1 MFFLFDPLYIV
12 LIVATLVISG
22 GAQLYIRSTYGKWD
36 RVPNQAVLNGAQ
48 VAEVLRDRARFG
60 NGTGQQA
67 ITAIQVVQ
75 GQLSD
80 HFDPRDRSLSL
91 SQAVATRP
99 SVASMAISAHEV
111 GHAAQLA
118 EGSAWMR
125 IRSVL
130 VPAATIG
137 PQFAYLFILGGLFFN
152 LTGLFTLGI
161 LIFGICGAVHARDT
175 AGRDPGKPEGA
186 VDARVDGHHHDA
198 AGALGREVDVDGR
211 RPDVPRSGG
220 HVDPDA
226 ALLHHAGA
234 PQQLTSDAAAHPGRG
249 PDGRARARKG
259 ACRTRLGHGRPTP
272 GRDRGG
278 RLDGRRSGDRLRP
291 VARRAARR
299 RGGRS
304 SPLRRLTERAVRLE
318 EPPSGLATVI
328 LLATDWPDDLERAR
342 RTRCDAPGRD
352 VRRGR
357 RRWAVRRAGGGLGR
371 RLRGRRDLE
380 IVWTS
385 ERLGH
390 GAATNIGI
398 RRATG
403 RSSSC
408 WTRASSRPATS

>member
-36 RVPNQAVLNGAQ
+36 RVPNQAVLNGTQ

-161 LIFGICGAVHARDT
+161 LIFGIAVLFMLAT
-175 AGRDPGKPEGA
+175 LPVEIQASQK
-186 VDARVDGHHHDA
+186 
-198 AGALGREVDVDGR
+198 ALSMLESTGIITTPQE
-211 RPDVPRSGG
+211 RSGARSMLTA
-220 HVDPDA
+220 A
-226 ALLHHAGA
+226 ALTYL
-234 PQQLTSDAAAHPGRG
+234 AAAVTSILTLLYYITL
-249 PDGRARARKG
+249 A
-259 ACRTRLGHGRPTP
+259 
-272 GRDRGG
+272 
-278 RLDGRRSGDRLRP
+278 RRS
-291 VARRAARR
+291 
-299 RGGRS
+299 S
-304 SPLRRLTERAVRLE
+304 
-318 EPPSGLATVI
+318 
-328 LLATDWPDDLERAR
+328 
-342 RTRCDAPGRD
+342 
-352 VRRGR
+352 
-357 RRWAVRRAGGGLGR
+357 
-371 RLRGRRDLE
+371 
-380 IVWTS
+380 
-385 ERLGH
+385 
-390 GAATNIGI
+390 
-398 RRATG
+398 
-403 RSSSC
+403 
-408 WTRASSRPATS
+408 